1 VSQTCRKTGEAKDD
15 AGKTLNHRY
24 PQANNYNNLESR
36 LLLLCCL
43 SGRIIV
49 SSLKAAG
56 MRETRAGSSKKLIR
70 TLRGEVDAVPPIW
83 MMRQAGRYLPE
94 YREIRARAGSFLDLC
109 YSPELACEVTL
120 QPIRRYGFDAA
131 ILFADI
137 LLVPHALGQNVEFR
151 EGEGPVLEK
160 IGDGRALAALSM
172 DGLHEVLAPVYET
185 VSRVRAG
192 LGGETA
198 LIGFCGAPW
207 TVATYMVG
215 GRGSSD
221 QREARLAA
229 YGEAWFASLIDLLV
243 EASVEYLCAQIEAG
257 AEVVQVF
264 DTWAGN
270 LPASEF
276 ERWCVTPV
284 ADLVARVKSRHQDVP
299 VIGFPR
305 GCGSGYA
312 AFAELTGVEGV
323 GLDSAVDPA
332 WAARSIDRAVVLQG
346 NLDPLAVVAG
356 GRALRDG
363 VAAIESAFAERAH
376 IFNLGHGLVPETP
389 PEHVADVVALVRSG
403 AGG

>member
-1 VSQTCRKTGEAKDD
+1 
-15 AGKTLNHRY
+15 
-24 PQANNYNNLESR
+24 
-36 LLLLCCL
+36 
-43 SGRIIV
+43 V

-215 GRGSSD
+215 
-221 QREARLAA
+221 
-229 YGEAWFASLIDLLV
+229 
-243 EASVEYLCAQIEAG
+243 AG
-257 AEVVQVF
+257 
-264 DTWAGN
+264 
-270 LPASEF
+270 
-276 ERWCVTPV
+276 
-284 ADLVARVKSRHQDVP
+284 
-299 VIGFPR
+299 
-305 GCGSGYA
+305 
-312 AFAELTGVEGV
+312 
-323 GLDSAVDPA
+323 
-332 WAARSIDRAVVLQG
+332 DRATR
-346 NLDPLAVVAG
+346 
-356 GRALRDG
+356 GRHGSRPMARRGLR
-363 VAAIESAFAERAH
+363 R
-376 IFNLGHGLVPETP
+376 
-389 PEHVADVVALVRSG
+389 
-403 AGG
+403 

>member
-1 VSQTCRKTGEAKDD
+1 
-15 AGKTLNHRY
+15 LNHRY

-36 LLLLCCL
+36 LFLLCYP

-56 MRETRAGSSKKLIR
+56 TREARAGSSKKLIR
-70 TLRGEVDAVPPIW
+70 TLRGEADAVPPIW

-120 QPIRRYGFDAA
+120 QPVHRYGFDAA

-151 EGEGPVLEK
+151 EGEGPVLER
-160 IGDGRALAALSM
+160 IADGRALAGLSM
-172 DGLHEVLAPVYET
+172 GGLHEVLAPVYET

-192 LGGETA
+192 LDGQTA

-229 YGEAWFASLIDLLV
+229 YGEAWFSSLIDLLV
-243 EASVEYLCAQIEAG
+243 EASAEYLCAQIEAG
-257 AEVVQVF
+257 AEVIQIF

-284 ADLVARVKSRHQDVP
+284 AELVARVKARHQGVP

-305 GCGSGYA
+305 GCGGGYA
-312 AFAELTGVEGV
+312 TFAERTGVEGI
-323 GLDSAVDPA
+323 GLDSAVDPG
-332 WAARSIDRAVVLQG
+332 WAARSIDPSVVLQG
-346 NLDPLAVVAG
+346 NLDPLAVVVG
-356 GRALRDG
+356 GRALREG
-363 VAAIESAFAERAH
+363 VAAIESAFAGRAH

-389 PEHVADVVALVRSG
+389 PEHVAEVVELVRRG
-403 AGG
+403 AGI

>member
-1 VSQTCRKTGEAKDD
+1 
-15 AGKTLNHRY
+15 
-24 PQANNYNNLESR
+24 
-36 LLLLCCL
+36 
-43 SGRIIV
+43 
-49 SSLKAAG
+49 
-56 MRETRAGSSKKLIR
+56 MRETRAGSPKKLIR
-70 TLRGEVDAVPPIW
+70 TLRGEAEAVPPIW

-151 EGEGPVLEK
+151 EGEGPVLER
-160 IGDGRALAALSM
+160 IADGRALAALSM
-172 DGLHEVLAPVYET
+172 GGLHEVLAPVYET
-185 VSRVRAG
+185 VRRVRAG
-192 LGGETA
+192 LDGQTA

-215 GRGSSD
+215 GRGSGD

-229 YGEAWFASLIDLLV
+229 YGEGWFPSLIDLLV
-243 EASVEYLCAQIEAG
+243 EASAEYLCAQIEAG
-257 AEVVQVF
+257 AEVIQIF

-276 ERWCVTPV
+276 ERWCVAPV
-284 ADLVARVKSRHQDVP
+284 ADLVARVKARHRDVP

-312 AFAELTGVEGV
+312 AFAELTGVDGI
-323 GLDSAVDPA
+323 GLDSAVDPT
-332 WAARSIDRAVVLQG
+332 WAVRSIDRSVVLQG

-363 VAAIESAFAERAH
+363 VAAIESTFAGRAH

-389 PEHVADVVALVRSG
+389 PEHVAEVVGLVRRG
-403 AGG
+403 AGV